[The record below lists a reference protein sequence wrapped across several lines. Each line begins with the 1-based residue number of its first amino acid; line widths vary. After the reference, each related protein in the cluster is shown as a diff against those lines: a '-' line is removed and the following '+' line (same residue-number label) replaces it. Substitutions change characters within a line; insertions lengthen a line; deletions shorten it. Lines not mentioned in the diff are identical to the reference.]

1 MSVASAAAKS
11 LSTARPL
18 RLGSSRARGCPQHL
32 LLWRDLHA
40 ILKAPYKYRPN
51 SMVVAGISG
60 TYTKYLMDFFE
71 GYTKSQI
78 YLHFIPYGSNG
89 HELARIRLDVNACI
103 YPALK
108 TFHRLFFYKDF
119 GMLCAL
125 AFYQK
130 NATLLIT

>member
-1 MSVASAAAKS
+1 M
-11 LSTARPL
+11 
-18 RLGSSRARGCPQHL
+18 
-32 LLWRDLHA
+32 
-40 ILKAPYKYRPN
+40 I
-51 SMVVAGISG
+51 VAGISG

-78 YLHFIPYGSNG
+78 CLHFIPYGSNG